1 MYVKVG
7 KYTTKRKE
15 VVRETVDYL
24 LTDQTLHVN
33 ICELWL
39 KQRSMFVLSTFI
51 RKQKR
56 WNNGQIIQ
64 LKKLE
69 KEHIKAAGRK

>member
-24 LTDQTLHVN
+24 LNDQTLHVN

-56 WNNGQIIQ
+56 
-64 LKKLE
+64 
-69 KEHIKAAGRK
+69 